1 MARPRRRLES
11 YAPDLDDSFGRVAAL
26 VDLILKLAK
35 PAELPLEQPTRFK
48 LAINLKAVNAI
59 GLEVPPSLP
68 ARADE
73 VIE

>member
-1 MARPRRRLES
+1 M
-11 YAPDLDDSFGRVAAL
+11 SFSW
-26 VDLILKLAK
+26 AK

-48 LAINLKAVNAI
+48 LAINLKAVKANLKAVKAI
-59 GLEVPPSLP
+59 GLEVSPSLL